1 MNWAWE
7 QVLPPVP
14 KLLLMALADAADD
27 EGGCW
32 PAIRTLA
39 TKSCLSTRTVQR
51 ILKGFEESGVL
62 VVSPRFTP
70 TGRQTSSFYRLEI
83 ARRGESAAGKDP
95 RCQEGDNLSP
105 SALNN
110 AHRGVS
116 ADTPGTSKLCHP
128 RSDRTMSPPEPPY
141 ESKSESLLQHLGDE
155 NGQSALCL
163 PTELSAIDRRAISA
177 LVLDI
182 CPDSAQLLLDELTAA
197 VQSKSTIKTTPVQWF
212 RGLVR
217 KYQAGDFS
225 PTEMGAS
232 VRRSR
237 ESRKYS
243 RTNDAS
249 RPPQDS
255 AKIRQQAALLL
266 AQLKGGPTR
275 YQEDQTI

>member
-27 EGGCW
+27 KGGCW

-39 TKSCLSTRTVQR
+39 AKSCLSTRTVQR

-83 ARRGESAAGKDP
+83 ARRGDSSAGEDS

-105 SALNN
+105 SVLNN
-110 AHRGVS
+110 THRGVS
-116 ADTPGTSKLCHP
+116 ADIPSTSKLCHP

-141 ESKSESLLQHLGDE
+141 ESKSKSLLQHLEDE
-155 NGQSALCL
+155 NAQSPLHL
-163 PTELSAIDRRAISA
+163 PTELSAVDRRAILA

-182 CPDSAQLLLDELTAA
+182 RPDSAQLLLDELTAA

-225 PTEMGAS
+225 STEMGAS
-232 VRRSR
+232 VKRGRESR
-237 ESRKYS
+237 ESS
-243 RTNDAS
+243 RTNAAP

-255 AKIRQQAALLL
+255 AKIRQHAALLL
-266 AQLKGGPTR
+266 AQLKGRQTR
-275 YQEDQTI
+275 HQEDLKI